1 MNKKTAGF
9 IMTTGIIGILLSG
22 CMAATE
28 NTTET
33 PKVEDSQKT
42 ETITTADTENIFDKI
57 KNNDIDAIYHGTDA
71 KFKTTLLGLKT
82 SFPILNSYVSV
93 KTDKTTEADKTAT
106 VSGKLVDNQNTEF
119 GFTLEL
125 SKENTG
131 WDIVSLDIKQDPA
144 SEKDATAGKED
155 STATIEQVIVGETVG
170 NDGSVIASKDA
181 FPASTEAIRFSII
194 TKQNAEKMGT
204 KIKLIYN
211 GDDTG
216 LESSALLGK
225 KNDGTPATTYLEF
238 TKPTNDWPSGNY
250 KAVVS
255 LANGQTKDV
264 TFQVK

>member
-9 IMTTGIIGILLSG
+9 IMTTGIVGLLLSG

-33 PKVEDSQKT
+33 PQAENSQKN
-42 ETITTADTENIFDKI
+42 ETITTADTENIFAKI
-57 KNNDIDAIYHGTDA
+57 KSNDIDAIYHGTDA

-93 KTDKTTEADKTAT
+93 KIDKTTESDKTGT
-106 VSGKLVDNQNTEF
+106 VSGKLIDNQNTEF

-131 WDIVSLDIKQDPA
+131 WDIVSLGIKQDPA
-144 SEKDATAGKED
+144 SEKDLAAGRED

-170 NDGSVIASKDA
+170 NDGSVVANNGP
-181 FPASTEAIRFSII
+181 FPASTEAIRFSIV
-194 TKQNAEKMGT
+194 TKQNSEKMGAT
-204 KIKLIYN
+204 IKLIYN
-211 GDDTG
+211 EDDTG
-216 LESSALLGK
+216 LETSALLDK
-225 KNDGTPATTYLEF
+225 KTDGTPATTYLEF
-238 TKPTNDWPSGNY
+238 TKPTNNWPSGNY
-250 KAVVS
+250 KAVAS